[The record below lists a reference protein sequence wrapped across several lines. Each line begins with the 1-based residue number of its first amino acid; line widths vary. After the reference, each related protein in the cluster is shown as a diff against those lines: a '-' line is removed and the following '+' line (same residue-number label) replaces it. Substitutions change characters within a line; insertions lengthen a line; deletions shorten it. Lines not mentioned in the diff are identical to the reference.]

1 MANPANSLTGAIEEV
16 FSKGVQKN
24 LSATL
29 VGSQITGK
37 EAQAALAS
45 GADTYNKPY
54 IARGSASTY
63 TRYTDITPQAHTATN
78 EQMIVNTA
86 KVYDFSMDRLDS
98 RQLQKAAAVIAHHQ
112 KEAAFALQRELD
124 AEVFAEYSNAN
135 YKFTGGN
142 ISTSA
147 TVSATAVTTANSA
160 EIFGEIHAHLMN
172 VTGAR
177 QGLYAVI
184 DPEHA
189 RFIQQRG
196 LTDGF
201 NIADAVFRNGYAG
214 DFVGFK
220 TFVSTN
226 LPSSISLNIATNPT
240 DGDTFTI
247 NGVLF
252 TFVAT
257 LGAVAGNVHICSTA
271 AATVDNLVVAFNALG
286 TAVAEATD
294 TGYVVISQQDISR
307 LPGVAATDG
316 TTSLDLTLYGR
327 PVVSETLTDGTDAWD
342 TAPVIHANFGEF
354 GAIEQAIQE
363 NVSTMVTPRE
373 FQLGDLYKTY
383 TLSGAK
389 VFNEGADR
397 FVDVQLG

>member
-16 FSKGVQKN
+16 FSAGVQKN

-29 VGSQITGK
+29 VASQITGK
-37 EAQAALAS
+37 EANAALAG

-78 EQMIVNTA
+78 EQMLLQTA
-86 KVYDFSMDRLDS
+86 KVYDFSMDKLDA
-98 RQLQKAAAVIAHHQ
+98 RQLQKAAAVLAHHQ

-142 ISTSA
+142 ISTSS
-147 TVSATAVTTANSA
+147 TVSATALTTSTVA
-160 EIFGEIHAHLMN
+160 EVFGEIHAHLMN

-177 QGLYAVI
+177 NGLYAVI

-201 NIADAVFRNGYAG
+201 NTADAIFQNGYAG
-214 DFVGFK
+214 DFLGFR
-220 TFVSTN
+220 TYVSTN
-226 LPSSISLNIATNPT
+226 LPASISLNIATNPT

-247 NGVLF
+247 NGVTF

-257 LGAVAGNVHICSTA
+257 LGSTAGNVHICSSA
-271 AATVDNLVVAFNALG
+271 AATVDNLVNVFNDLG
-286 TAVAEATD
+286 TAIAEATD
-294 TGYVVISQQDISR
+294 TGYVAISQADIAK
-307 LPGVAATDG
+307 LPGIAATDG

-342 TAPVIHANFGEF
+342 SAPVIHANFGEF

-373 FQLGDLYKTY
+373 FQLGDLYKVY
-383 TLSGAK
+383 TLSGVK
-389 VFNEGADR
+389 TFNEGADR
-397 FVDVQLG
+397 FVDVQLA